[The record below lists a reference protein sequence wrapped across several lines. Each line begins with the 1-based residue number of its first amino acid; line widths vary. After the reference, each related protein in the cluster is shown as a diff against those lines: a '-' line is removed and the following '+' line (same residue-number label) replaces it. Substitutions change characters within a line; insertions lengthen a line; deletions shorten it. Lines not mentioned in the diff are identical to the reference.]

1 MTNGERIALTAMKK
15 EHKLLSRRAENAKKK
30 TEECMNAATTI
41 IKIRQE
47 ANEILQGDHSH
58 VEIAKLIEPLAKLEK
73 AALKAGKKNLVKLM
87 DKEHQLRFA
96 CDELQQEISNIEYRH
111 KLRRTA

>member
-1 MTNGERIALTAMKK
+1 MTRGEEIALAAMKK
-15 EHKLLSRRAENAKKK
+15 EHKSLSSRAAAAKNK

-58 VEIAKLIEPLAKLEK
+58 IEIAKLIEPLAKREK
-73 AALKAGKKNLVKLM
+73 AALKAGKQNFVKLM
-87 DKEHQLRFA
+87 DKEHELMFA
-96 CDELQQEISNIEYRH
+96 CDALQQEISNIEYRH